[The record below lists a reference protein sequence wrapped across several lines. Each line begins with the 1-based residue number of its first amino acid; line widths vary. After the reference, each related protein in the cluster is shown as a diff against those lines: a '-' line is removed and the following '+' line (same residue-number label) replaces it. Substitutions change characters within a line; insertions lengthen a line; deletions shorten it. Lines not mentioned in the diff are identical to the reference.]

1 MQRSGA
7 PAFSGEEIPITRIYR
22 ITLRS
27 DGKWQGIEN
36 GAEVPLILALTR
48 ELAEEVIFDMAREVG
63 NSRVLV
69 YNSHNELTQ
78 ERTFAAKPS
87 KGS

>member
-1 MQRSGA
+1 MHSAGR
-7 PAFSGEEIPITRIYR
+7 GEPITKIYR
-22 ITLRS
+22 ITLRP

-36 GAEVPLILALTR
+36 GAEVPLILAHTR

-78 ERTFAAKPS
+78 ERTFAAKPAR
-87 KGS
+87 GTIG